1 MKLIYGLTILALLS
15 LIPALEQTI
24 FADEDDD
31 EREHLAACKKAVN
44 EDDSLTF
51 AEKSVERRNCDTNYI
66 NSQNVPPYIY
76 QNNDQMKSLIQHIQS
91 CLQWHPQYQYLS
103 IGDFEVEKRPELVT
117 YCIMLYEDPVWNYVG
132 EDRIDK
138 LVQRL
143 IELKKDQSEINAKSE
158 ISPVQLSIPNNPLVE
173 KEDKLFT
180 GAETAEEKIDL
191 LQERV
196 TFLEE
201 QLSKKNEVIKEQI
214 KVIMDLANRVKVTLF
229 EPFFQYWNQI

>member
-1 MKLIYGLTILALLS
+1 MKLIYGLTILGLLL
-15 LIPALEQTI
+15 LIPALEQTS
-24 FADEDDD
+24 FADDD
-31 EREHLAACKKAVN
+31 EGEQLEACKKAVH

-51 AEKSVERRNCDTNYI
+51 AEKNIARGNCNTEYI
-66 NSQNVPPYIY
+66 NSHNISTINY
-76 QNNDQMKSLIQHIQS
+76 QNNYEMKVLIQNIQS
-91 CLQWHPQYQYLS
+91 CLQWHPLYQYLPFDDFK
-103 IGDFEVEKRPELVT
+103 IGKRAELVNE
-117 YCIMLYEDPVWNYVG
+117 CIMLYEDPVWNYEG

-143 IELKKDQSEINAKSE
+143 TELKKDQSEINSKPE
-158 ISPVQLSIPNNPLVE
+158 ISPIQLSIPNNPLVE

-201 QLSKKNEVIKEQI
+201 QLAKKDEVIKEQI

-229 EPFFQYWNQI
+229 EHFFQFWNQI

>member
-15 LIPALEQTI
+15 LIPALEQTS
-24 FADEDDD
+24 FADDDDD
-31 EREHLAACKKAVN
+31 EREQLAACKKAVN

-51 AEKSVERRNCDTNYI
+51 AEKSIERRNCDTAYI
-66 NSQNVPPYIY
+66 NSQNIPPEYY
-76 QNNDQMKSLIQHIQS
+76 QNNDQMKALIQNIQS
-91 CLQWHPQYQYLS
+91 CLQWNPQYQYLP
-103 IGDFEVEKRPELVT
+103 IDDFKIDKRIELVNE
-117 YCIMLYEDPVWNYVG
+117 CIMLYEDPVWNYEG

-143 IELKKDQSEINAKSE
+143 IELKKDQSEIYSKPE
-158 ISPVQLSIPNNPLVE
+158 ISPVQLSIPNNPLVA

-201 QLSKKNEVIKEQI
+201 QLAKKDEVIKEQI

>member
-15 LIPALEQTI
+15 LIPALAQTS
-24 FADEDDD
+24 FADND
-31 EREHLAACKKAVN
+31 EREQLETCKNAVN

-51 AEKSVERRNCDTNYI
+51 AEKSVERRNCDTAYI
-66 NSQNVPPYIY
+66 NSHDIPTGNY
-76 QNNDQMKSLIQHIQS
+76 QNNYEMKSLIQNIQS
-91 CLQWHPQYQYLS
+91 CLQWHPLYQYLPFD
-103 IGDFEVEKRPELVT
+103 DFKIDKRIELVNE
-117 YCIMLYEDPVWNYVG
+117 CIMLYEDPVWNYVG

-138 LVQRL
+138 IVQRL
-143 IELKKDQSEINAKSE
+143 IELKKDQSEINAKPE

-180 GAETAEEKIDL
+180 GAENAEDKIDL

-201 QLSKKNEVIKEQI
+201 QLAKKDEVIKEQI
-214 KVIMDLANRVKVTLF
+214 KVLMDLANRVKVTLF
-229 EPFFQYWNQI
+229 ESFFQYWNQI

>member
-24 FADEDDD
+24 FADDDDD
-31 EREHLAACKKAVN
+31 EREQLAACKKAVN

-51 AEKSVERRNCDTNYI
+51 AEKIVERRNCDTNYI
-66 NSQNVPPYIY
+66 NSQNVPPDIY
-76 QNNDQMKSLIQHIQS
+76 QNNDQMKSLIQHIES
-91 CLQWHPQYQYLS
+91 CLQWHPQYQYLP
-103 IGDFEVEKRPELVT
+103 IGDFEVGKRPELVND
-117 YCIMLYEDPVWNYVG
+117 CIMLYEDPVWNYVG

-143 IELKKDQSEINAKSE
+143 IELKKDQSEINAKPE
-158 ISPVQLSIPNNPLVE
+158 ISPIQLSIPNNPLVE

-180 GAETAEEKIDL
+180 GAETAEEKIEL

-201 QLSKKNEVIKEQI
+201 QLAKKDEVIKEQI
-214 KVIMDLANRVKVTLF
+214 KVIMDLVNRVKVTLF
-229 EPFFQYWNQI
+229 EPLLQYWYLT